1 MPLCSILVTC
11 RECQD
16 PSSFA
21 ATGSSPGAAIIP
33 LNMADANAYEGS
45 AAPIGPPDPGSV
57 EAGPQAYPPPG
68 HAMGPPAQLPPPD
81 VAAQNGGHGTA
92 PPPAGPAVEPGG
104 PFKLYIAGVPKSFT
118 AEDLQPYF
126 DKVLHADTAFSSA
139 RMLCLHAAPRLQM
152 RCHLLGYI
160 TGTHLQSCQSCTA
173 APAPTLFLQ
182 HIGLP
187 TCGNVVHA
195 GRGHHLDIA
204 DGHGLALRARSLG
217 TSRRR

>member
-1 MPLCSILVTC
+1 
-11 RECQD
+11 
-16 PSSFA
+16 
-21 ATGSSPGAAIIP
+21 
-33 LNMADANAYEGS
+33 MADANATYEGG

-68 HAMGPPAQLPPPD
+68 HAMGPLGQLPD
-81 VAAQNGGHGTA
+81 LAAQNGGHGMA

-126 DKVLHADTAFSSA
+126 DKVLHAETSLSFT
-139 RMLCLHAAPRLQM
+139 RMLCLHATPRMQM
-152 RCHLLGYI
+152 RHHLLADI

-173 APAPTLFLQ
+173 APAPTVCLQ
-182 HIGLP
+182 YIGLP

-195 GRGHHLDIA
+195 RREHQLDIA
-204 DGHGLALRARSLG
+204 DEHGVALRARSLG
-217 TSRRR
+217 TSWRR